1 MPRMPR
7 RNNSRSERSERPE
20 NRKDRKQRRAEKK
33 SVRAVKRA
41 AKFDTGGVIPHFK
54 NPANEH
60 QAIAWDIL
68 EQHRI
73 TFLLGPAGTGKSYLA
88 IANALQ
94 HLIVNGDV
102 KKLKFCRPAVEAGE
116 NLGFLPG
123 DLKKKVDPYM
133 LPLYDCMEEMVGSV
147 GRLKEQ
153 VNSVL
158 ETAPVAYLRGR
169 TFKDSFILLD
179 EAQNCTEKQ
188 LKLVLTRIG
197 LRSRMIITG
206 DPAQS
211 DLSGGE
217 NPLARLIHRLK
228 ESGVLERG
236 NIGLY
241 HFPNR
246 GAVIRDEIIDDVQEL
261 FGD

>member
-1 MPRMPR
+1 MPR
-7 RNNSRSERSERPE
+7 RNQPRSPRYSEKSD

-33 SVRAVKRA
+33 STRAVKRA
-41 AKFDTGGVIPHFK
+41 ARFDTGGIVPHFRQ
-54 NPANEH
+54 PANEH
-60 QAIAWDIL
+60 QATAWEIL
-68 EQHRI
+68 ENHRI
-73 TFLLGPAGTGKSYLA
+73 TFLLGPAGTGKSHLA

-94 HLIVNGDV
+94 HLIVDGDV

-133 LPLYDCMEEMVGSV
+133 MPLYDLIEEMVGFG

-153 VNSVL
+153 IDSVL

-206 DPAQS
+206 DPDQS
-211 DLSGGE
+211 DLNGGE
-217 NPLARLIHRLK
+217 NPLASLIYRLR

-236 NIGLY
+236 NIGLF
-241 HFPNR
+241 HFPKR